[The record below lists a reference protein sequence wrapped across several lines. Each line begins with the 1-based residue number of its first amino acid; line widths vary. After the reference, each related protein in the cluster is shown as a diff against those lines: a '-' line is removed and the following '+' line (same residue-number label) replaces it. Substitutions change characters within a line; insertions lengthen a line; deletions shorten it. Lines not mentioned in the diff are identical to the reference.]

1 MQILEP
7 SEIELPEPIIEIAA
21 GGSFSLFLSTSGQ
34 VYSCGYG
41 PGTGLRAD
49 ETVSLPTLV
58 PTSHKLESIS
68 ASLDHAAG
76 ITSEGGVVR
85 WGRGQH
91 SKLMSVTDE
100 DIVEPELFEGL
111 QPKVREVL
119 CGPNKTCI
127 ITEQPIRSVS
137 RLGMIEPGE
146 DDSDSEDED
155 P

>member
-58 PTSHKLESIS
+58 PTSHKLEFIS

-76 ITSEGGVVR
+76 ITSEDGVVR

-91 SKLMSVTDE
+91 SKLMSVTSE

-146 DDSDSEDED
+146 DDTDSEDEY